1 MGGSDHAQLF
11 IMSSMLWTI
20 DPAGENLSAMS
31 NMTNPQGRAKLSR
44 YFPDWDIHRSKS
56 SIYRMAAT
64 NIYKTLDGKFFHL
77 HGRLHP
83 PLIGCDGLLIALN
96 LMGRLNEP

>member
-1 MGGSDHAQLF
+1 
-11 IMSSMLWTI
+11 MLWTI

-31 NMTNPQGRAKLSR
+31 NVTSPQGRAKLSR

-77 HGRLHP
+77 HGRSHP
-83 PLIGCDGLLIALN
+83 PLINREDLLLTLPI
-96 LMGRLNEP
+96 LMARLNEP

>member
-1 MGGSDHAQLF
+1 
-11 IMSSMLWTI
+11 MLWTI
-20 DPAGENLSAMS
+20 DPARDKLSAMS
-31 NMTNPQGRAKLSR
+31 NLMSPQGRAKLSE

-77 HGRLHP
+77 HGRAHP
-83 PLIGCDGLLIALN
+83 PLISCEGLRLIL
-96 LMGRLNEP
+96 LTSICRLNEPGFHA

>member
-1 MGGSDHAQLF
+1 
-11 IMSSMLWTI
+11 MLWTI
-20 DPAGENLSAMS
+20 DPAGDKLSAMS
-31 NMTNPQGRAKLSR
+31 NLMSPQGRAKLSE

-77 HGRLHP
+77 HGRAHP
-83 PLIGCDGLLIALN
+83 PLISCEGLRLIL
-96 LMGRLNEP
+96 LTFICRLNEPGFHA

>member
-1 MGGSDHAQLF
+1 
-11 IMSSMLWTI
+11 MSSMLWTI

-31 NMTNPQGRAKLSR
+31 NLMSAQGRAKLSR

-77 HGRLHP
+77 HGRSHP
-83 PLIGCDGLLIALN
+83 SLMTCEGLVLILLTV
-96 LMGRLNEP
+96 MGRLDEPRSHT

>member
-1 MGGSDHAQLF
+1 
-11 IMSSMLWTI
+11 MLWTI

-31 NMTNPQGRAKLSR
+31 NLMSPQGRAKLSE

-77 HGRLHP
+77 HGRAHYTTDKLRGSPSDSSHFD
-83 PLIGCDGLLIALN
+83 L
-96 LMGRLNEP
+96 